1 MRVDILMTCII
12 LESGAEGVL
21 FRGRRLCSSQRHAF
35 CIPLRAWCRVFFFLG
50 SYSCP
55 AFLPIC
61 FVVVAGDLELQN
73 LLDILL
79 VRIVFLQQCT
89 LKHIQGGLFPVFV
102 VANKSREWRCF
113 VIQLDPLPT
122 DRVRL
127 YFSLVLLSSLVSGV
141 RDQKGDCK
149 TGRKKLGNTFERCT
163 N

>member
-1 MRVDILMTCII
+1 MVP
-12 LESGAEGVL
+12 L
-21 FRGRRLCSSQRHAF
+21 FRSHGGSCSAGRD
-35 CIPLRAWCRVFFFLG
+35 LRCQTRVFFLG

-79 VRIVFLQQCT
+79 VKIVVLQQCT

-113 VIQLDPLPT
+113 VIQLDA
-122 DRVRL
+122 
-127 YFSLVLLSSLVSGV
+127 LS
-141 RDQKGDCK
+141 D
-149 TGRKKLGNTFERCT
+149 
-163 N
+163 

>member
-1 MRVDILMTCII
+1 MTCII
-12 LESGAEGVL
+12 LEPGAEGVL
-21 FRGRRLCSSQRHAF
+21 FRFRRLCSSQRHAF
-35 CIPLRAWCRVFFFLG
+35 CIPLRAWCRCFGHTEEAVLQGETFVVKPVFFLG

-102 VANKSREWRCF
+102 VANKSGEWRGF
-113 VIQLDPLPT
+113 VLQLDAPS
-122 DRVRL
+122 D
-127 YFSLVLLSSLVSGV
+127 
-141 RDQKGDCK
+141 
-149 TGRKKLGNTFERCT
+149 
-163 N
+163 